1 VVTGATGQVVV
12 FTAGDNAYES
22 GTDSEFQHCYNPT
35 WGRFKD
41 RTRPAPGNHEYK
53 PGNADGYFNYFGA
66 AAGDPAQGYYSYD
79 LGTWHIV
86 VLNTNDH
93 CKEIACDNGS
103 PQEEWLR
110 ANLAAHPAAC
120 TLAIW
125 HDPLFT
131 SGTTHGNAPWAK
143 PFWDDLYAQGADVV
157 ISAHEHN
164 YERFA
169 PQTPAG
175 EPDPQF
181 GIREFV
187 LGTGGESHYADYK
200 TVRPN
205 SEVRNDE
212 TFGVMRFVL
221 HPDGY
226 DWDFLPA
233 YRGDTFQDSGSGTCH
248 GPPKSQ

>member
-1 VVTGATGQVVV
+1 MSQALIRNFSTATTRPGV
-12 FTAGDNAYES
+12 
-22 GTDSEFQHCYNPT
+22 DSRN
-35 WGRFKD
+35 

-53 PGNADGYFNYFGA
+53 SGDADGYLNYFGA

-103 PQEEWLR
+103 RQEQWLR
-110 ANLAAHPAAC
+110 ADLAAHPAAC

-143 PFWDDLYAQGADVV
+143 PFWNDLYAQGADLV

-187 LGTGGESHYADYK
+187 MGTGGGGNF
-200 TVRPN
+200 T
-205 SEVRNDE
+205 
-212 TFGVMRFVL
+212 
-221 HPDGY
+221 GY
-226 DWDFLPA
+226 QP
-233 YRGDTFQDSGSGTCH
+233 S
-248 GPPKSQ
+248 PPKSQGRDNHNHGRIKLVLPPPRDGSGFLAAHCPATLPQLRWRDGPGALPI